1 MAYDPADLRLP
12 PLLLRLLDAIVRVR
26 LPVWRGWR
34 LGVTRPGALFV
45 AALAGVWAA
54 ALYSGNNLLYL
65 CGAMLLMLA
74 VAGLAVA
81 ARLLT
86 DMPYLAPVMPA
97 LGEAGTPSVVGC
109 RLSHAFP
116 FAACV
121 EVRWCDG
128 VHALLRCTPE
138 GSRLQAHAPAMPRG
152 LYDLN
157 AQELVT
163 EAPLGLWR
171 LMRRRNDA
179 WQRAVLPAPVA
190 WSDAAAYAGAQSS
203 RPFREGDEWRDLR
216 AYVRGDPP
224 ARIHWRKA
232 VMGEWAVKRFSDG
245 QAAAQTAILRVDLR
259 GVPGDA
265 FERLLGR
272 VCFWMRSREAG
283 RLVLGSREFDLADA
297 AERRAAFCA
306 LAAARP
312 ESAPPAGHGGL
323 LLALGEQRRAA

>member
-12 PLLLRLLDAIVRVR
+12 PLLLRLLDAIVRVH

-65 CGAMLLMLA
+65 CGSMLLMLA
-74 VAGLAVA
+74 VAGLVVA
-81 ARLLT
+81 ARLLARL
-86 DMPYLAPVMPA
+86 PRLSSVMPV

-109 RLSHAFP
+109 RLSYAFP

-121 EVRWCDG
+121 KARWRGG
-128 VHALLRCTPE
+128 VHAVLRCTPE
-138 GSRLQAHAPAMPRG
+138 ESCLQAHAPAMPRG

-157 AQELVT
+157 EQELMT

-179 WQRAVLPAPVA
+179 WQRIVLPVPVA
-190 WSDAAAYAGAQSS
+190 WSGAVMAVGSLSS
-203 RPFREGDEWRDLR
+203 RPLREGDEWRDLR

-232 VMGEWAVKRFSDG
+232 VMGEWAVKRFGEG
-245 QAAAQTAILRVDLR
+245 QAVAQTAFLRVDLR
-259 GVPGDA
+259 GAPGDA
-265 FERLLGR
+265 FECLLGR

-283 RLVLGSREFDLADA
+283 RLVLGSLEFDLADPAGRQA
-297 AERRAAFCA
+297 ACRA
-306 LAAARP
+306 LATARP
-312 ESAPPAGHGGL
+312 EATPPAGHGGL
-323 LLALGEQRRAA
+323 LLTLGEQRRAA